1 MGSVNI
7 IVIAVLMV
15 VDKYDFQT
23 VMMTM
28 QHTEITI
35 PINTNDPLS
44 GLARDLIARNP
55 FATRSKLNEMAVN
68 GIERP
73 IPTATVN
80 SK

>member
-1 MGSVNI
+1 MSSVNI
-7 IVIAVLMV
+7 IVMAVLMV

-35 PINTNDPLS
+35 PINTNEPLS
-44 GLARDLIARNP
+44 GLARDLIARSP
-55 FATRSKLNEMAVN
+55 FATRSKLNAMAVN
-68 GIERP
+68 GMEKP